1 MAINQTAFPNIATPK
16 LKKTSISL
24 GGNFG
29 GQSNLGNVSPIHSKV
44 SSASHIKSLKS
55 QRRVLERVIELEKDV
70 IDLGTRVQMQDES
83 LVSVR
88 TSVSN
93 IQQSIGQL
101 QSGQQAILE
110 NAQDKEKIEARQ
122 RQLEAQRI
130 KREKAEGTLEG
141 TATGDAARD
150 VDKTLGPAE
159 QVGKKA
165 QGFLEGIKKF
175 FMFVAAGWLTDKTIQ
190 LINAFTSGNKDEIN
204 KIGKKLLL
212 GASAI
217 GGIMLLAAGAIGP
230 VLAGIGSLI
239 GVIGGLLFNPVTLTA
254 LLIAVGVGGAIFG
267 IKKLWDWGR
276 NKATGGQSFTDKHKE
291 LDKKMKDAGM
301 TTKGLIKNGM
311 KKSSDR
317 TEEQEKIFQEV
328 EAERKRLNDL
338 RDQMNAEIKQV
349 VEDTPKSKTVG
360 GQGNRKRKVH
370 SKEDKD
376 IIKQKQDA
384 IRAKYQGMVNGSGTV
399 SSVGSGE
406 NVSSN
411 VNASDVTSTIG
422 PEPTNEGKVTVLPV
436 SVPQKE
442 EEAPSSP
449 ATSVE
454 FLPSNN
460 PNNMHVLTSKTHY
473 NVVG

>member
-1 MAINQTAFPNIATPK
+1 MAVTSRPK
-16 LKKTSISL
+16 LNKTSINL
-24 GGNFG
+24 GNFG
-29 GQSNLGNVSPIHSKV
+29 SGSGLGNVSPLQSKV
-44 SSASHIKSLKS
+44 SSSSHIKSLQS
-55 QRRVLERVIELEKDV
+55 QRRVLERVIELEEDV
-70 IDLGTRVQMQDES
+70 TDLGTRVQMQDES
-83 LVSVR
+83 LLAVR
-88 TSVSN
+88 SSITN

-101 QSGQQAILE
+101 KSGQQAIID
-110 NAQDKEKIEARQ
+110 NAQDKEKIEARR
-122 RQLEAQRI
+122 RQLEEQRI
-130 KREKAEGTLEG
+130 KREKAETSLEG
-141 TATGDAARD
+141 PEGDAKAD
-150 VDKTLGPAE
+150 VEKTSGPVE

-291 LDKKMKDAGM
+291 LDKKLKDAGM
-301 TTKGLIKNGM
+301 TSKGTIRKGM
-311 KKSSDR
+311 KNVDR

-338 RDQMNAEIKQV
+338 RDQMNAEIQQV

-360 GQGNRKRKVH
+360 GQGNRKRKIH
-370 SKEDKD
+370 SKEDKKL
-376 IIKQKQDA
+376 IKQKQDA
-384 IRAKYQGMVNGSGTV
+384 IRAKYQGMVNGSST
-399 SSVGSGE
+399 SSIGGGG

-411 VNASDVTSTIG
+411 VNASGVTSTIG
-422 PEPTNEGKVTVLPV
+422 PEPSNEGKVTVLPV
-436 SVPQKE
+436 STPQKPE
-442 EEAPSSP
+442 EGSSSP

>member
-1 MAINQTAFPNIATPK
+1 MAVTSRPK
-16 LKKTSISL
+16 LNKTSINL
-24 GGNFG
+24 GNFG
-29 GQSNLGNVSPIHSKV
+29 SGSGLGNVSPLQSKV
-44 SSASHIKSLKS
+44 SSSSHIKSLQS
-55 QRRVLERVIELEKDV
+55 QRRVLERVIELEEDV
-70 IDLGTRVQMQDES
+70 TDLGTRVQMQDES
-83 LVSVR
+83 LLAVR
-88 TSVSN
+88 SSITN

-101 QSGQQAILE
+101 KSGQQAIID
-110 NAQDKEKIEARQ
+110 NAQDKEKIEARR
-122 RQLEAQRI
+122 RQLEEQRI
-130 KREKAEGTLEG
+130 KREKAETSLEG
-141 TATGDAARD
+141 PEGDAKAD
-150 VDKTLGPAE
+150 VEKTSGPVE

-190 LINAFTSGNKDEIN
+190 LINAFSSGNKDEIN
-204 KIGKKLLL
+204 RIGKKLLL
-212 GASAI
+212 GAAAI

-239 GVIGGLLFNPVTLTA
+239 GVIGGLLFNPITLTA

-291 LDKKMKDAGM
+291 LDKKLKDAGM
-301 TTKGLIKNGM
+301 TSKGLIKNGM

-338 RDQMNAEIKQV
+338 RDQMNAEIQQV

-360 GQGNRKRKVH
+360 GQGNRKRKIH
-370 SKEDKD
+370 SKEDKKL
-376 IIKQKQDA
+376 IKQKQDA
-384 IRAKYQGMVNGSGTV
+384 IRAKYQGMVNGSST
-399 SSVGSGE
+399 SSIGGGG
-406 NVSSN
+406 NVNSN
-411 VNASDVTSTIG
+411 VNASGVTSTIG
-422 PEPTNEGKVTVLPV
+422 PEPSNEGKVTILPV
-436 SVPQKE
+436 STPQKPE
-442 EEAPSSP
+442 EGSSSP

>member
-24 GGNFG
+24 GDNFG

-55 QRRVLERVIELEKDV
+55 QRRVLERVIELEQDV
-70 IDLGTRVQMQDES
+70 GNLNTRVQMQDES

-88 TSVSN
+88 SSVSN

-141 TATGDAARD
+141 TATGDAAKD

-301 TTKGLIKNGM
+301 TSKGIIKDGM
-311 KKSSDR
+311 HDVER
-317 TEEQEKIFQEV
+317 TPEQEKIFQEV
-328 EAERKRLNDL
+328 QAERKRLNDL

-406 NVSSN
+406 NVSNN

-442 EEAPSSP
+442 EEGPSSP
-449 ATSVE
+449 VTSVE

>member
-1 MAINQTAFPNIATPK
+1 MAVTSRPK
-16 LKKTSISL
+16 AKKTSI
-24 GGNFG
+24 NFG
-29 GQSNLGNVSPIHSKV
+29 SFGGKSDLGNVSPVQSKV
-44 SSASHIKSLKS
+44 SSASHIKSLQS
-55 QRRVLERVIELEKDV
+55 QRRVLERVIELEQDV
-70 IDLGTRVQMQDES
+70 GNLNTRVQMQDES

-88 TSVSN
+88 SSVSN

-141 TATGDAARD
+141 TATGDAAKD

-301 TTKGLIKNGM
+301 TSKGIIKDGM
-311 KKSSDR
+311 HDVER
-317 TEEQEKIFQEV
+317 TPEQEKIFQEV
-328 EAERKRLNDL
+328 QAERKRLNDL

-406 NVSSN
+406 NVSNN

-442 EEAPSSP
+442 EEGPSSP
-449 ATSVE
+449 VTSVE

>member
-1 MAINQTAFPNIATPK
+1 MAVTSRPK
-16 LKKTSISL
+16 LNKTSINL
-24 GGNFG
+24 GNFG
-29 GQSNLGNVSPIHSKV
+29 SGSGLGNVSPLQSKV
-44 SSASHIKSLKS
+44 SSSSHIKSLQS
-55 QRRVLERVIELEKDV
+55 QRRVLERVIELEEDV
-70 IDLGTRVQMQDES
+70 TDLGTRVQMQDES
-83 LVSVR
+83 LLAVR
-88 TSVSN
+88 SSITN

-101 QSGQQAILE
+101 KSGQQAIID
-110 NAQDKEKIEARQ
+110 NAQDKEKIEARR
-122 RQLEAQRI
+122 RQLEEQRI
-130 KREKAEGTLEG
+130 KREKAETSLEG
-141 TATGDAARD
+141 PEGDAKAD
-150 VDKTLGPAE
+150 VEKTSGPVE

-212 GASAI
+212 GASSI

-239 GVIGGLLFNPVTLTA
+239 GVIGGLLFNPITLTA

-311 KKSSDR
+311 KKSGDR

-338 RDQMNAEIKQV
+338 RDQMNAEIKKV
-349 VEDTPKSKTVG
+349 VEDTPKSKSVG

-370 SKEDKD
+370 SKEDKKL
-376 IIKQKQDA
+376 IKQKQDA

-442 EEAPSSP
+442 EEAPSSL

>member
-1 MAINQTAFPNIATPK
+1 MAVTSRPK
-16 LKKTSISL
+16 LNKTSINL
-24 GGNFG
+24 GNFG
-29 GQSNLGNVSPIHSKV
+29 SGSGLGNVSPLQSKV
-44 SSASHIKSLKS
+44 SSSSHIKSLQS
-55 QRRVLERVIELEKDV
+55 QRRVLERVIELEEDV
-70 IDLGTRVQMQDES
+70 TDLGTRVQMQDES
-83 LVSVR
+83 LLAVR
-88 TSVSN
+88 SSITN

-101 QSGQQAILE
+101 KSGQQAIID
-110 NAQDKEKIEARQ
+110 NAQDKEKIEARR
-122 RQLEAQRI
+122 RQLEEQRI
-130 KREKAEGTLEG
+130 KREKAETSLEG
-141 TATGDAARD
+141 PEGDAKAD
-150 VDKTLGPAE
+150 VEKTSGPVE

-190 LINAFTSGNKDEIN
+190 LINAFSSGNKDEIN
-204 KIGKKLLL
+204 RIGKKLLL
-212 GASAI
+212 GAAAI

-239 GVIGGLLFNPVTLTA
+239 GVIGGLLFNPITLTA

-291 LDKKMKDAGM
+291 LDKKLKDAGM
-301 TTKGLIKNGM
+301 TSKGLIKNGM

-338 RDQMNAEIKQV
+338 RDQMNAEIKKV
-349 VEDTPKSKTVG
+349 VEDTPKSKSVG

-370 SKEDKD
+370 SKEDKKL
-376 IIKQKQDA
+376 IKQKQDA

-442 EEAPSSP
+442 EEGPSSP

>member
-1 MAINQTAFPNIATPK
+1 MAVTSRPK
-16 LKKTSISL
+16 LNKTSINL
-24 GGNFG
+24 GNFG
-29 GQSNLGNVSPIHSKV
+29 SGSGLGNVSPLQSKV
-44 SSASHIKSLKS
+44 SSSSHIKSLQS
-55 QRRVLERVIELEKDV
+55 QRRVLERVIELEEDV
-70 IDLGTRVQMQDES
+70 TDLGTRVQMQDES
-83 LVSVR
+83 LLAVR
-88 TSVSN
+88 SSITN

-101 QSGQQAILE
+101 KSGQQAIID
-110 NAQDKEKIEARQ
+110 NAQDKEKIEARR
-122 RQLEAQRI
+122 RQLEEQRI
-130 KREKAEGTLEG
+130 KREKAETSLEG
-141 TATGDAARD
+141 PEGDAKAD
-150 VDKTLGPAE
+150 VEKTSGPVE

-190 LINAFTSGNKDEIN
+190 LINAFSSGNKDEIN
-204 KIGKKLLL
+204 RIGKKLLL
-212 GASAI
+212 GAAAI

-239 GVIGGLLFNPVTLTA
+239 GVIGGLLFNPITLSA

-291 LDKKMKDAGM
+291 LDKKLKDAGM
-301 TTKGLIKNGM
+301 TSKGLIKNGM

-317 TEEQEKIFQEV
+317 TEEQEKIFKEV

-338 RDQMNAEIKQV
+338 RDQMNAEIQQV

-360 GQGNRKRKVH
+360 GQGNRKRKIH
-370 SKEDKD
+370 SKEDKKL
-376 IIKQKQDA
+376 IKQKQDA
-384 IRAKYQGMVNGSGTV
+384 IRAKYQGMVNGSST
-399 SSVGSGE
+399 SSIGGGG
-406 NVSSN
+406 NVNSN
-411 VNASDVTSTIG
+411 VNASGVTSTIG
-422 PEPTNEGKVTVLPV
+422 PEPSNEGKVTILPV
-436 SVPQKE
+436 STPQKPE
-442 EEAPSSP
+442 EGSSSP

>member
-70 IDLGTRVQMQDES
+70 TDLGTRVQMQDES

-88 TSVSN
+88 SSVSN

-141 TATGDAARD
+141 TATGDAAKD
-150 VDKTLGPAE
+150 VDKTLGPAA

-165 QGFLEGIKKF
+165 EGFLEGIKKF

-190 LINAFTSGNKDEIN
+190 LINAFSSGNKDEIN
-204 KIGKKLLL
+204 RIGKKLLL

-217 GGIMLLAAGAIGP
+217 GGIMILAAGAIGP

-267 IKKLWDWGR
+267 VKKLWDWGR
-276 NKATGGQSFTDKHKE
+276 NKVTGGQKFTDKHKE
-291 LDKKMKDAGM
+291 LDKRMRDAGM
-301 TTKGLIKNGM
+301 TAKGKIKDGM
-311 KKSSDR
+311 KDVER
-317 TEEQEKIFQEV
+317 TPEQEKIFQEV
-328 EAERKRLNDL
+328 KAERKRLNDL
-338 RDQMNAEIKQV
+338 KKKMNAEIKQV
-349 VEDTPKSKTVG
+349 VEDTPKSKSVG

-370 SKEDKD
+370 SKEDKEL
-376 IIKQKQDA
+376 IKQKQDA
-384 IRAKYQGMVNGSGTV
+384 IRAKYQGMVNGSGT
-399 SSVGSGE
+399 SSIGGGG

-411 VNASDVTSTIG
+411 VNASGVTSTIG
-422 PEPTNEGKVTVLPV
+422 PEPTNEGKITVLPV
-436 SVPQKE
+436 STPQKPE
-442 EEAPSSP
+442 EGSSSL
-449 ATSVE
+449 ATNVE
-454 FLPSNN
+454 FLSSNN

>member
-1 MAINQTAFPNIATPK
+1 MAVTSRPK
-16 LKKTSISL
+16 LNKTSINL
-24 GGNFG
+24 GNFG
-29 GQSNLGNVSPIHSKV
+29 SGSGLGNVSPLQSKV
-44 SSASHIKSLKS
+44 SSSSHIKSLQS
-55 QRRVLERVIELEKDV
+55 QRRVLERVIELEEDV
-70 IDLGTRVQMQDES
+70 TDLGTRVQMQDES
-83 LVSVR
+83 LLAVR
-88 TSVSN
+88 SSITN

-101 QSGQQAILE
+101 KSGQQAIID
-110 NAQDKEKIEARQ
+110 NAQDKEKIEARR
-122 RQLEAQRI
+122 RQLEEQRI
-130 KREKAEGTLEG
+130 KREKAETSLEG
-141 TATGDAARD
+141 PEGDAKAD
-150 VDKTLGPAE
+150 VEKTSGPVE

-190 LINAFTSGNKDEIN
+190 LINAFSSGNKDEIN
-204 KIGKKLLL
+204 RIGKKLLL
-212 GASAI
+212 GAAAI

-239 GVIGGLLFNPVTLTA
+239 GVIGGLLFNPITLTA

-291 LDKKMKDAGM
+291 LDKKLKDAGM
-301 TTKGLIKNGM
+301 TSKGLIKNGM

-338 RDQMNAEIKQV
+338 RDQMNAEIQQV

-360 GQGNRKRKVH
+360 GQGNRKRKIH
-370 SKEDKD
+370 SKEDKKL
-376 IIKQKQDA
+376 IKQKQDA
-384 IRAKYQGMVNGSGTV
+384 IRAKYQGMVNGSST
-399 SSVGSGE
+399 SSIGGGG
-406 NVSSN
+406 NVNSN
-411 VNASDVTSTIG
+411 VNASGVTSTIG
-422 PEPTNEGKVTVLPV
+422 PEPSNEGKVTVLPV
-436 SVPQKE
+436 STPQKPE
-442 EEAPSSP
+442 EGSSSP

>member
-1 MAINQTAFPNIATPK
+1 MAVTSKPK
-16 LKKTSISL
+16 LNKTSINL
-24 GGNFG
+24 GNFG
-29 GQSNLGNVSPIHSKV
+29 GSSALGNVSPIQTKV
-44 SSASHIKSLKS
+44 SSASHIKSLQS
-55 QRRVLERVIELEKDV
+55 QRRVLERVIELEQDV
-70 IDLGTRVQMQDES
+70 GNLNTRVQMQDES

-88 TSVSN
+88 TSVTN

-110 NAQDKEKIEARQ
+110 NAQDKEKIEKRQ

-130 KREKAEGTLEG
+130 KREKAESILEG
-141 TATGDAARD
+141 TGEAAGD

-165 QGFLEGIKKF
+165 EGFLEGIKKF

-190 LINAFTSGNKDEIN
+190 LINAFSSGNKDEIN

-217 GGIMLLAAGAIGP
+217 GGIMVLAAGAIGP

-239 GVIGGLLFNPVTLTA
+239 GIIGGLLFNPVTLTA

-276 NKATGGQSFTDKHKE
+276 NKATGGQKFTDKHKE
-291 LDKKMKDAGM
+291 LDKKLKDAGM
-301 TTKGLIKNGM
+301 TSKGLIKNGM

-328 EAERKRLNDL
+328 EAERKKLNDL
-338 RDQMNAEIKQV
+338 RDKMNAEIKQV
-349 VEDTPKSKTVG
+349 VEDTPKSKSVG
-360 GQGNRKRKVH
+360 GQGNKKRKVH
-370 SKEDKD
+370 SKEDKKL
-376 IIKQKQDA
+376 IKQKQDA
-384 IRAKYQGMVNGSGTV
+384 IRAKYQGMVNGSGTP
-399 SSVGSGE
+399 SSIGSGG
-406 NVSSN
+406 NVSPN

-422 PEPTNEGKVTVLPV
+422 PEPTNEGKITVLPV
-436 SVPQKE
+436 STPQKDQE
-442 EEAPSSP
+442 GPSSP

>member
-1 MAINQTAFPNIATPK
+1 MAVTSRPK
-16 LKKTSISL
+16 LNKTSINL
-24 GGNFG
+24 GNFG
-29 GQSNLGNVSPIHSKV
+29 SGSGLGNVSPLQSKV
-44 SSASHIKSLKS
+44 SSSSHIKSLQS
-55 QRRVLERVIELEKDV
+55 QRRVLERVIELEEDV
-70 IDLGTRVQMQDES
+70 TDLGTRVQMQDES
-83 LVSVR
+83 LLAVR
-88 TSVSN
+88 SSITN

-101 QSGQQAILE
+101 KSGQQAIID
-110 NAQDKEKIEARQ
+110 NAQDKEKIEARR
-122 RQLEAQRI
+122 RQLEEQRI
-130 KREKAEGTLEG
+130 KREKAETSLEG
-141 TATGDAARD
+141 PEGDAKAD
-150 VDKTLGPAE
+150 VEKTSGPVE

-190 LINAFTSGNKDEIN
+190 LINAFSSGNKDEIN
-204 KIGKKLLL
+204 RIGKKLLL

-239 GVIGGLLFNPVTLTA
+239 GVIGGLLFNPITLTA

-291 LDKKMKDAGM
+291 LDKKLKDAGM
-301 TTKGLIKNGM
+301 TSKGLIKNGM

-338 RDQMNAEIKQV
+338 RDQMNAEIEQV

-360 GQGNRKRKVH
+360 GQGNRKRKIH
-370 SKEDKD
+370 SKEDKKL
-376 IIKQKQDA
+376 IKQKQDA
-384 IRAKYQGMVNGSGTV
+384 IRAKYQGMVNGSST
-399 SSVGSGE
+399 SSIGGGG

-411 VNASDVTSTIG
+411 VNTSGVTSTIG
-422 PEPTNEGKVTVLPV
+422 PEPSNEGKVTVLPV
-436 SVPQKE
+436 STPQKPE
-442 EEAPSSP
+442 EGSSSP

>member
-1 MAINQTAFPNIATPK
+1 VAINQTAFPNIATPR

-70 IDLGTRVQMQDES
+70 TDLGTRVQMQDES

-88 TSVSN
+88 SSVSN

-101 QSGQQAILE
+101 QSGQQAIIE

-141 TATGDAARD
+141 TATGDAAKD
-150 VDKTLGPAE
+150 VDKTLGPAA

-165 QGFLEGIKKF
+165 EGFLEGIQKF

-190 LINAFTSGNKDEIN
+190 LINAFSSGNKDEIN
-204 KIGKKLLL
+204 RIGKKLLL

-217 GGIMLLAAGAIGP
+217 GGIMALAAGAIGP

-267 IKKLWDWGR
+267 VKKLWDWGR
-276 NKATGGQSFTDKHKE
+276 NKVTGGQKFTDKHKE
-291 LDKKMKDAGM
+291 LDKRMRDAGM
-301 TTKGLIKNGM
+301 TAKGKIKDGM
-311 KKSSDR
+311 KDVER
-317 TEEQEKIFQEV
+317 TPEQEKIFQEV
-328 EAERKRLNDL
+328 KAERKRLNDL
-338 RDQMNAEIKQV
+338 KKKMNAEIKQV
-349 VEDTPKSKTVG
+349 VEDTPKSKSVG
-360 GQGNRKRKVH
+360 GQGNKKRKVH
-370 SKEDKD
+370 SKEDKKL
-376 IIKQKQDA
+376 IKQKQDA
-384 IRAKYQGMVNGSGTV
+384 IRAKYQGMVNGSGT
-399 SSVGSGE
+399 SSSIGSGG

-436 SVPQKE
+436 SVPQE
-442 EEAPSSP
+442 EEEGPSSP

-454 FLPSNN
+454 FLSSNN